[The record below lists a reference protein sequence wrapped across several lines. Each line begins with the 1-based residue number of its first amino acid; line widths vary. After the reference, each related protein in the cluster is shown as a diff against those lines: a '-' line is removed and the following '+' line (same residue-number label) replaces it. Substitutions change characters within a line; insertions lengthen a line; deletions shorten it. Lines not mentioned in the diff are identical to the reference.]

1 MSISI
6 RCSVA
11 LTLFGHLMSTQSL
24 AQQPALNEAV
34 APHDHQMLEEIL
46 VTANPLGRDSTD
58 LSQSATVLEGQ
69 ALSRQLA
76 SSLGETLARMPGLS
90 NASFGENVGRPVIRG
105 LQGAR
110 VGVLNNSLAVS
121 DASSVSQ
128 DHAVSVEPFL
138 TDQIE
143 VLRGPATLLFGS
155 GAIGGVVNMV
165 TPSIPQA
172 IPEEGYS
179 GRATVQANTA
189 ADEEFA
195 AGRLDLGQG
204 AFALHLDGFHR
215 RTNDYDIPGRAALY
229 PEDEDEHEEEGHDE
243 GEHEGEEE
251 HSDESSDDGTL
262 ANSFLK
268 NHGGTI
274 GVSWIGEQWRFGV
287 AYNEYKAD
295 YGIPG
300 GGHEHGGHE
309 EEHDE
314 DEHGD
319 EEHGDEEHS
328 DEEHSDEEHS
338 DEEHSDEE
346 HSEEEEGPVTI
357 RLRTE
362 RTEAEVAGSNPLPG
376 FEQFKVRFVDT
387 SYKHT
392 EFEGDEVGTVFE
404 SDSTNTRVELKHNSW
419 GAWQGVFGFQYTDL
433 DFSAVGAEAFI
444 PNTNTKTTA
453 AFWIE
458 RGDFDAWQIDLGL
471 RYEDVKIKVPNTLVL
486 EEGPTG
492 PSSDS
497 DSQPF
502 SASAG
507 TIWNISDTVDLTGSV
522 SYAER
527 APGVEELYA
536 NGPHIATQVFE
547 VGDVSLSK
555 ESTVHVEGGARMEL
569 GPFTG
574 SATVYMDQF
583 SDYIYQSNSGFEE
596 EGLPVLLWSQ
606 QNADFVGAEVELR
619 YDFEESRFGHWQ
631 VFSFAD
637 VVDGELSDNTDVP
650 LLPPKRVALGLDWD
664 RGNWT
669 ANVLWIHA
677 YDQNNVAELETN
689 TPGYDLLN
697 AELALTGSGR
707 DQLEWQAYLK
717 GQNLLDET
725 VRNSTSYLKD
735 QAPQIGLNIIFGVRV
750 FF

>member
-143 VLRGPATLLFGS
+143 VLRGPTTLLFGS

-215 RTNDYDIPGRAALY
+215 RTNDYDIPGQAALY

-319 EEHGDEEHS
+319 EEH
-328 DEEHSDEEHS
+328 
-338 DEEHSDEE
+338 SDEE

-392 EFEGDEVGTVFE
+392 EFEGEEIGTVFE
-404 SDSTNTRVELKHNSW
+404 SDSTNTRVELKHNPW

-433 DFSAVGAEAFI
+433 DFSAAGAEAFI
-444 PNTNTKTTA
+444 PNTNTKTMA

>member
-143 VLRGPATLLFGS
+143 VLRGPTTLLFGS

-215 RTNDYDIPGRAALY
+215 RTNDYDIPGQAALY

-319 EEHGDEEHS
+319 EEH
-328 DEEHSDEEHS
+328 S

-392 EFEGDEVGTVFE
+392 EFEGEEIGTVFE
-404 SDSTNTRVELKHNSW
+404 SDSTNTRVELKHNPW

-433 DFSAVGAEAFI
+433 DFSAAGAEAFI
-444 PNTNTKTTA
+444 PNTNTKTMA

-458 RGDFDAWQIDLGL
+458 RGDFDASQIDLGL

>member
-143 VLRGPATLLFGS
+143 VLRGPTTLLFGS

-215 RTNDYDIPGRAALY
+215 RTNDYDIPGQAALY

-268 NHGGTI
+268 NHGCTI

-314 DEHGD
+314 DEHG
-319 EEHGDEEHS
+319 
-328 DEEHSDEEHS
+328 DEEHS

-376 FEQFKVRFVDT
+376 FEQFKVRFVYT

-555 ESTVHVEGGARMEL
+555 ESTVHVEGGARLDL
-569 GPFTG
+569 GRFSG

-583 SDYIYQSNSGFEE
+583 SDYIYQSDSGLEE
-596 EGLPVLLWSQ
+596 EGLPVLVWSQ

-619 YDFEESRFGHWQ
+619 YDFEESKFGHWQ

-650 LLPPKRVALGLDWD
+650 LMPPKRVALGLDWD
-664 RGNWT
+664 KGNWT

-677 YDQNNVAELETN
+677 YDQNNVAELETD

-697 AELALTGSGR
+697 AELALNGSGQ
-707 DQLEWQAYLK
+707 DQFEWQIYLK
-717 GQNLLDET
+717 GQNLLDESI
-725 VRNSTSYLKD
+725 RNSTSYLKD

>member
-1 MSISI
+1 
-6 RCSVA
+6 
-11 LTLFGHLMSTQSL
+11 
-24 AQQPALNEAV
+24 
-34 APHDHQMLEEIL
+34 
-46 VTANPLGRDSTD
+46 
-58 LSQSATVLEGQ
+58 
-69 ALSRQLA
+69 
-76 SSLGETLARMPGLS
+76 
-90 NASFGENVGRPVIRG
+90 
-105 LQGAR
+105 
-110 VGVLNNSLAVS
+110 
-121 DASSVSQ
+121 
-128 DHAVSVEPFL
+128 
-138 TDQIE
+138 
-143 VLRGPATLLFGS
+143 LRGPATLLFGS

-165 TPSIPQA
+165 TASIPQA
-172 IPEEGYS
+172 IPENGYS
-179 GRATVQANTA
+179 GRATVQGNTA
-189 ADEEFA
+189 ASEEFA

-215 RTNDYDIPGRAALY
+215 RTDDYEIPGRASLY
-229 PEDEDEHEEEGHDE
+229 PEDADEHEEEGHDE
-243 GEHEGEEE
+243 GEHEGEQE
-251 HSDESSDDGTL
+251 HDDESDDNGKL
-262 ANSFLK
+262 ENSFLD
-268 NHGGTI
+268 NQGGTI
-274 GVSWIGEQWRFGV
+274 GLSWIGEEWRFGV
-287 AYNEYKAD
+287 AYNEYKSD

-300 GGHEHGGHE
+300 AGHAHGHE
-309 EEHDE
+309 EGHDE
-314 DEHGD
+314 DHNEDHDKDHGEG
-319 EEHGDEEHS
+319 EEE
-328 DEEHSDEEHS
+328 
-338 DEEHSDEE
+338 
-346 HSEEEEGPVTI
+346 EEEEGPVTI

-362 RTEAEVAGSNPLPG
+362 RTEAELAGSNPLPS
-376 FEQFKVRFVDT
+376 FEQFKVRFVNT
-387 SYKHT
+387 NYKHT

-404 SDSTNTRVELKHNSW
+404 SDSTNTRAELKHNPW

-444 PNTNTKTTA
+444 PNTNTKTAA

-471 RYEDVKIKVPNTLVL
+471 RYEDVKIKVPNTLIL

-497 DSQPF
+497 DFQPF

-507 TIWNISDTVDLTGSV
+507 TIWTISDTVDLTGSV

-569 GPFTG
+569 GRFTG

-583 SDYIYQSNSGFEE
+583 SDYIYQSNSGLEE

-650 LLPPKRVALGLDWD
+650 LMPPKRVALGLDWD

-677 YDQNNVAELETN
+677 YDQDNVAELETD

-697 AELALTGSGR
+697 AELALTGSGH
-707 DQLEWQAYLK
+707 DQLEWQVYLK

-725 VRNSTSYLKD
+725 IRNSTSYLKD

>member
-11 LTLFGHLMSTQSL
+11 LTLFGYLMPTQSL

-34 APHDHQMLEEIL
+34 APHKHEMLEEVL
-46 VTANPLGRDSTD
+46 VTANPLGRDSND

-251 HSDESSDDGTL
+251 HSDKSSDDGTL
-262 ANSFLK
+262 ENSFLK
-268 NHGGTI
+268 NRGGTI

-319 EEHGDEEHS
+319 EEHG
-328 DEEHSDEEHS
+328 DEEHS

-497 DSQPF
+497 DFQPF

-507 TIWNISDTVDLTGSV
+507 TIWTISDAVGLTGSV

-555 ESTVHVEGGARMEL
+555 ESTVHVEGGARLDL
-569 GPFTG
+569 GRFSG

-583 SDYIYQSNSGFEE
+583 SDYIYQSDSGLEE
-596 EGLPVLLWSQ
+596 EGLPVLVWSQ

-619 YDFEESRFGHWQ
+619 YDFEESKFGHWQ

-650 LLPPKRVALGLDWD
+650 LMPPKRVALGLDWD
-664 RGNWT
+664 KGNWT

-677 YDQNNVAELETN
+677 YDQNNVAELETD

-697 AELALTGSGR
+697 AELALNGSGQ
-707 DQLEWQAYLK
+707 DQFEWQIYLK
-717 GQNLLDET
+717 GQNLLDESI
-725 VRNSTSYLKD
+725 RNSTSYLKD

>member
-143 VLRGPATLLFGS
+143 VLRGPTTLLFGS

-215 RTNDYDIPGRAALY
+215 RTNDYDIPGQAALY

-319 EEHGDEEHS
+319 EEH
-328 DEEHSDEEHS
+328 S

-392 EFEGDEVGTVFE
+392 EFEGEEIGTVFE
-404 SDSTNTRVELKHNSW
+404 SDSTNTRVELKHNPW

-433 DFSAVGAEAFI
+433 DFSAAGAEAFI
-444 PNTNTKTTA
+444 PNTNTKTMA

-471 RYEDVKIKVPNTLVL
+471 RYEDVKIKVPNTLVV

>member
-143 VLRGPATLLFGS
+143 VLRGPTTLLFGS

-215 RTNDYDIPGRAALY
+215 RTNDYDIPGQAALY

-319 EEHGDEEHS
+319 EEH
-328 DEEHSDEEHS
+328 S

-392 EFEGDEVGTVFE
+392 EFEGEEIGTVFE
-404 SDSTNTRVELKHNSW
+404 SDSTNTRVELKHNPW

-433 DFSAVGAEAFI
+433 DFSAAGAEAFI

>member
-143 VLRGPATLLFGS
+143 VLRGPTTLLFGS

-215 RTNDYDIPGRAALY
+215 RTNDYDIPGQAALY

-319 EEHGDEEHS
+319 EEH
-328 DEEHSDEEHS
+328 S

-392 EFEGDEVGTVFE
+392 EFEGEEIGTVFE
-404 SDSTNTRVELKHNSW
+404 SDSTNTRVELKHNPW

-433 DFSAVGAEAFI
+433 DFSAAGAEAFI
-444 PNTNTKTTA
+444 PNTNTKTMA

>member
-143 VLRGPATLLFGS
+143 VLRGPTTLLFGS

-215 RTNDYDIPGRAALY
+215 RTNDYDIPGQAALY

-319 EEHGDEEHS
+319 EEH
-328 DEEHSDEEHS
+328 
-338 DEEHSDEE
+338 SDEE

-392 EFEGDEVGTVFE
+392 EFEGEEIGTVFE
-404 SDSTNTRVELKHNSW
+404 SDSTNTRVELKHNPW

-433 DFSAVGAEAFI
+433 DFSAAGAEAFI
-444 PNTNTKTTA
+444 PNTNTKTMA

-471 RYEDVKIKVPNTLVL
+471 RYEDVKIKVPNTLVV

>member
-143 VLRGPATLLFGS
+143 VLRGPTTLLFGS

-215 RTNDYDIPGRAALY
+215 RTNDYDIPGQAALY

-319 EEHGDEEHS
+319 EEHN
-328 DEEHSDEEHS
+328 

-392 EFEGDEVGTVFE
+392 EFEGEEIGTVFE
-404 SDSTNTRVELKHNSW
+404 SDSTNTRVELKHNPW

-433 DFSAVGAEAFI
+433 DFSAAGAEAFI
-444 PNTNTKTTA
+444 PNTNTKTMA

>member
-11 LTLFGHLMSTQSL
+11 LTLFGHLMPTQSL

-34 APHDHQMLEEIL
+34 APHKHEMLEEVL
-46 VTANPLGRDSTD
+46 VTANPLGRDSND

-251 HSDESSDDGTL
+251 HSDESSNDGTL

-268 NHGGTI
+268 NRGGTI

-328 DEEHSDEEHS
+328 
-338 DEEHSDEE
+338 
-346 HSEEEEGPVTI
+346 
-357 RLRTE
+357 
-362 RTEAEVAGSNPLPG
+362 
-376 FEQFKVRFVDT
+376 
-387 SYKHT
+387 
-392 EFEGDEVGTVFE
+392 
-404 SDSTNTRVELKHNSW
+404 
-419 GAWQGVFGFQYTDL
+419 
-433 DFSAVGAEAFI
+433 
-444 PNTNTKTTA
+444 
-453 AFWIE
+453 
-458 RGDFDAWQIDLGL
+458 
-471 RYEDVKIKVPNTLVL
+471 
-486 EEGPTG
+486 
-492 PSSDS
+492 
-497 DSQPF
+497 
-502 SASAG
+502 
-507 TIWNISDTVDLTGSV
+507 
-522 SYAER
+522 
-527 APGVEELYA
+527 
-536 NGPHIATQVFE
+536 
-547 VGDVSLSK
+547 
-555 ESTVHVEGGARMEL
+555 
-569 GPFTG
+569 
-574 SATVYMDQF
+574 
-583 SDYIYQSNSGFEE
+583 
-596 EGLPVLLWSQ
+596 
-606 QNADFVGAEVELR
+606 
-619 YDFEESRFGHWQ
+619 
-631 VFSFAD
+631 
-637 VVDGELSDNTDVP
+637 
-650 LLPPKRVALGLDWD
+650 
-664 RGNWT
+664 
-669 ANVLWIHA
+669 
-677 YDQNNVAELETN
+677 
-689 TPGYDLLN
+689 
-697 AELALTGSGR
+697 
-707 DQLEWQAYLK
+707 
-717 GQNLLDET
+717 
-725 VRNSTSYLKD
+725 
-735 QAPQIGLNIIFGVRV
+735 
-750 FF
+750 